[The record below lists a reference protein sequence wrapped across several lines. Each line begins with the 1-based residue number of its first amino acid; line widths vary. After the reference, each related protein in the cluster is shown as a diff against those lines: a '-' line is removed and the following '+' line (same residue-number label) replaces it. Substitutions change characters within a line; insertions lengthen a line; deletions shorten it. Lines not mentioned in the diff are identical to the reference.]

1 MRTPESSVAAV
12 ASPSGR
18 SDPLVDGFG
27 RPIGDLR
34 LSVTDRCNLRC
45 VYCIPEE
52 APEFQPREQLL
63 TFEEMERLVRVF
75 AAAGVHKLRLTGGEP
90 LLRHELPALVAR
102 LTAIDGIDD
111 VAMTT
116 NATRLLEQLDALLD
130 AGLQRINISLDTL
143 RPERF
148 ERMTK
153 RKGLETV
160 LEAIEAARH
169 SPLAPVKVNV
179 VTMRG
184 FNDDEFVPFAAFAR
198 ATGVIVRFIEFM
210 PLEAG
215 DVWSR
220 QMLVPG
226 REVHAAIHA
235 AFPLE
240 PLEPGHDAETAE
252 RFRFVDGGGEIGI
265 ISPVTRPFCG
275 ACNRARVTADGKL
288 RTCLF
293 SHAEVDLKGA
303 LRAGATD
310 DEIRTLLAAAWGRK
324 ERGHLIDQPGFVRP
338 ARTMS
343 AIGG

>member
-1 MRTPESSVAAV
+1 MHSPDPPSAA
-12 ASPSGR
+12 PSR
-18 SDPLVDGFG
+18 PLVDGFG

-52 APEFQPREQLL
+52 APEFQPREELL
-63 TFEEMERLVRVF
+63 TFEEMERLVRIF
-75 AAAGVHKLRLTGGEP
+75 AAAGVHKLRITGGEP
-90 LLRHELPALVAR
+90 LLRRELPALVAR
-102 LTAIDGIDD
+102 LSAVDGIDD

-116 NATRLLEQLDALLD
+116 NATRLREQLEALVA
-130 AGLQRINISLDTL
+130 AGLRRINISLDTL

-148 ERMTK
+148 ARMTK
-153 RKGLETV
+153 RRGLDGV
-160 LEAIEAARH
+160 LEAIEAACR
-169 SPLAPVKVNV
+169 SSLAPVKVNV

-184 FNDDEFVPFAAFAR
+184 FNDDEFVDFAAWAR

-226 REVHAAIHA
+226 REVYEAIHGV
-235 AFPLE
+235 FRLE
-240 PLEPGHDAETAE
+240 PLDPAHDAETAE
-252 RFRFVDGGGEIGI
+252 RFRFSDGGGEVGI

-275 ACNRARVTADGKL
+275 ACNRARVTAEGKL

-293 SHAEVDLKGA
+293 SHAEVDLKRA
-303 LRAGATD
+303 LRDGAD
-310 DEIRTLLAAAWGRK
+310 DGEVGELIAAAWRRK